1 MIGEFK
7 KGDDM
12 ARRILV
18 ATGAAALLLTMGGT
32 AAAQVD
38 GDPCPA
44 SPQLCPPPDVLGD
57 DIAAD
62 DDVAVPIV
70 ADDDVT
76 EPEVAV
82 PAPRPQPP
90 DRAGLPVTGSDVT
103 TMAGLGVV
111 LAAGGA
117 LLVRRSNRLSSA
129 ED

>member
-1 MIGEFK
+1 
-7 KGDDM
+7 M

-18 ATGAAALLLTMGGT
+18 AAGAAALLLTMGGT

-38 GDPCPA
+38 EDLCPA
-44 SPQLCPPPDVLGD
+44 SPQLCPPPDITPPDVLGD
-57 DIAAD
+57 DIVDDEVVD

-82 PAPRPQPP
+82 AAPRPQPA
-90 DRAGLPVTGSDVT
+90 DRAGLPVTGGDVT